1 MAVDERMK
9 AAAEEFGEKDVD
21 KFQTWLFTDVLPMMA
36 EIEDP
41 TECAIPHFDNPVDEL
56 KYYKMLEVVYAIKI
70 DEMQKALNERV
81 KDILSE

>member
-21 KFQTWLFTDVLPMMA
+21 KFQTWLFNDILPTVM
-36 EIEDP
+36 EIGDP
-41 TECAIPHFDNPVDEL
+41 TEYIMPHFDNPVDEL
-56 KYYKMLEVVYAIKI
+56 KHYKILEAMYKIKI
-70 DEMQKALNERV
+70 DEMQKALSERV